1 MKLRDLFDI
10 SMADFYE
17 IHENI
22 MTMYSIKEYQ
32 INTFAQDYPKLLNME
47 VKSIKPKLQHNND
60 ADSNFNFILGLCV
73 NLKFKNEI

>member
-17 IHENI
+17 IHGNI

-32 INTFAQDYPKLLNME
+32 INTFAKDYPQLLNME
-47 VKSIKPKLQHNND
+47 VEYIKPKLQSNND
-60 ADSNFNFILGLCV
+60 VDSDFNFVLGLYV
-73 NLKFKNEI
+73 KIQK

>member
-32 INTFAQDYPKLLNME
+32 INTFAQDYPQLLNME
-47 VKSIKPKLQHNND
+47 VEYFKPRLQPNNDVDSDFNYVLGLYVKLQ
-60 ADSNFNFILGLCV
+60 IQ
-73 NLKFKNEI
+73 K

>member
-17 IHENI
+17 IHGSI

-32 INTFAQDYPKLLNME
+32 INTFAQDYPQLLNME
-47 VKSIKPKLQHNND
+47 VEYIKPKLQPNND
-60 ADSNFNFILGLCV
+60 VDSDFNFVLGLYV
-73 NLKFKNEI
+73 KLQIQK

>member
-17 IHENI
+17 IHGNI

-32 INTFAQDYPKLLNME
+32 INTFAQDYPQLLNME
-47 VKSIKPKLQHNND
+47 VEYIKPKLQSNND
-60 ADSNFNFILGLCV
+60 VNSDFNFVLGLYV
-73 NLKFKNEI
+73 KLQIQK

>member
-17 IHENI
+17 IHGNI

-32 INTFAQDYPKLLNME
+32 INTFAKDYPQLLNME
-47 VKSIKPKLQHNND
+47 VEYIKPKLQSNND
-60 ADSNFNFILGLCV
+60 VDSDFNFVLGLYV
-73 NLKFKNEI
+73 KLQIQK

>member
-17 IHENI
+17 IHGNI

-32 INTFAQDYPKLLNME
+32 INTFAKDYPQLLNME
-47 VKSIKPKLQHNND
+47 VEYVKPKLQSENGINGD
-60 ADSNFNFILGLCV
+60 FNYVLGLYV
-73 NLKFKNEI
+73 KLQIQK